1 MLSFEEAGN
10 LLTEA
15 MQNYSDEKVT
25 AAKTNALANLTGKF
39 LAMHKLKL
47 ERQKLTG
54 KTKPMPFLDN

>member
-10 LLTEA
+10 LLSEA
-15 MQNYSDEKVT
+15 MKNYDDEKFT

-39 LAMHKLKL
+39 LSMHKLKL

-54 KTKPMPFLDN
+54 KTQAMPFLDS